1 MPWIHVDDL
10 CAIYLEIT
18 NTQMNGAYNAAINDN
33 TTNSVFSDTL
43 RFMGIKS
50 VCPMSQVFD
59 QDDFGEMSKIV
70 LTGRRISSD
79 KLEET
84 GFL

>member
-10 CAIYLEIT
+10 CAIYLEAIT

-33 TTNSVFSDTL
+33 TTNSVFSDTWL

-50 VCPMSQVFD
+50 VCPMSQVLIKMILRNVKDSIDGKKNF
-59 QDDFGEMSKIV
+59 I
-70 LTGRRISSD
+70 
-79 KLEET
+79 
-84 GFL
+84 

>member
-1 MPWIHVDDL
+1 
-10 CAIYLEIT
+10 
-18 NTQMNGAYNAAINDN
+18 MNGAYNAAINDN
-33 TTNSVFSDTL
+33 TTNSVSLTHWL

-84 GFL
+84 GFHLNTAI

>member
-1 MPWIHVDDL
+1 MI
-10 CAIYLEIT
+10 CAIYLEAIT

-43 RFMGIKS
+43 AKVYGYKICLPNVPSF
-50 VCPMSQVFD
+50 F

-84 GFL
+84 GFH

>member
-1 MPWIHVDDL
+1 
-10 CAIYLEIT
+10 
-18 NTQMNGAYNAAINDN
+18 
-33 TTNSVFSDTL
+33 
-43 RFMGIKS
+43 MGIKS
-50 VCPMSQVFD
+50 AQCPKFFD

-84 GFL
+84 GFHFKHPI

>member
-10 CAIYLEIT
+10 CAIYLEAIT

-33 TTNSVFSDTL
+33 TTISLTHWL

-50 VCPMSQVFD
+50 VCPMSQVLIK
-59 QDDFGEMSKIV
+59 MI
-70 LTGRRISSD
+70 
-79 KLEET
+79 LEKCQR
-84 GFL
+84 